1 MSLMFS
7 LMQMVCNFLYQITF
21 ERILKIAKL
30 YLSLH
35 APFPCERKLVVD
47 LNIIYSKDLSIKKQ
61 QNVFTNVETNLKHI
75 FNQACNFKEMEFFWQ
90 TRKEKNLRENS
101 QANHKVKFRR
111 TIGTR
116 NPACYRQSLLMR
128 NFHVVRPVSIHLISR
143 RDNNALLMSVIFK
156 SHKSGI
162 LFTLFSTINFKG
174 SYCYILSLQRIPYST
189 SNKYRNIT

>member
-1 MSLMFS
+1 MFS

-75 FNQACNFKEMEFFWQ
+75 FNQACFWQ
-90 TRKEKNLRENS
+90 TRKEKSLRESS

-116 NPACYRQSLLMR
+116 NPACYRQSLLVR

-162 LFTLFSTINFKG
+162 LFSLFSTINFKG

>member
-1 MSLMFS
+1 MSLTFS

-90 TRKEKNLRENS
+90 TRKEKSLREIS

-116 NPACYRQSLLMR
+116 SPACYRQSLLVR
-128 NFHVVRPVSIHLISR
+128 NFHVVRPVSIHLISKW
-143 RDNNALLMSVIFK
+143 DNNALLMSVIFK

-162 LFTLFSTINFKG
+162 LFNLFSTINFKG
-174 SYCYILSLQRIPYST
+174 SYCYILSLQRIPCST

>member
-1 MSLMFS
+1 MSLTFS

-30 YLSLH
+30 HLSLH

-90 TRKEKNLRENS
+90 TRKEKSLREIS

-116 NPACYRQSLLMR
+116 SPACYRQSLLVR

-162 LFTLFSTINFKG
+162 LFNLFSTINFKG
-174 SYCYILSLQRIPYST
+174 SYCYILSLQRIPCST

>member
-1 MSLMFS
+1 MSRMFS

-75 FNQACNFKEMEFFWQ
+75 FNQACNFKEMESFDRPEKKRICEKIPKLTTKLNLEELLEHAIPRATGNLFW
-90 TRKEKNLRENS
+90 
-101 QANHKVKFRR
+101 
-111 TIGTR
+111 
-116 NPACYRQSLLMR
+116 
-128 NFHVVRPVSIHLISR
+128 
-143 RDNNALLMSVIFK
+143 
-156 SHKSGI
+156 
-162 LFTLFSTINFKG
+162 
-174 SYCYILSLQRIPYST
+174 
-189 SNKYRNIT
+189 

>member
-1 MSLMFS
+1 MFS

-75 FNQACNFKEMEFFWQ
+75 FNQACNFREMEFF
-90 TRKEKNLRENS
+90 
-101 QANHKVKFRR
+101 
-111 TIGTR
+111 
-116 NPACYRQSLLMR
+116 
-128 NFHVVRPVSIHLISR
+128 
-143 RDNNALLMSVIFK
+143 
-156 SHKSGI
+156 
-162 LFTLFSTINFKG
+162 
-174 SYCYILSLQRIPYST
+174 
-189 SNKYRNIT
+189 

>member
-1 MSLMFS
+1 MFA

-47 LNIIYSKDLSIKKQ
+47 LNIIYSKDLSIKKK
-61 QNVFTNVETNLKHI
+61 NRMCSRTSKRIWSTFLIRHATSKKWNS
-75 FNQACNFKEMEFFWQ
+75 FD
-90 TRKEKNLRENS
+90 RPEKKRVYE
-101 QANHKVKFRR
+101 KVPKLTTKIKFRR

-116 NPACYRQSLLMR
+116 NPACYRQSLLVR